1 MVVLKTVVSENSW
14 QQNFSIEYLQSAEV
28 REVSENS
35 AQREKGSIYCN
46 FMRVKFIYLIYM
58 LAIAI

>member
-1 MVVLKTVVSENSW
+1 LYLRILGGRI
-14 QQNFSIEYLQSAEV
+14 FSIEYLQSAEV